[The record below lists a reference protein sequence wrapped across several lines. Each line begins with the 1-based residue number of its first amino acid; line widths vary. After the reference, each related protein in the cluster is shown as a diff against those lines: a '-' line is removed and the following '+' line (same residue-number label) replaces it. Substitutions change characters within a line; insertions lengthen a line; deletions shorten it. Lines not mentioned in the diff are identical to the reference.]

1 MPGDSSIKT
10 GVHRE
15 KFEVAPVSSI
25 WLPRLVEI
33 DSSWNPASWS
43 VKLFERELINPAS
56 RVRGLFRG
64 DTLVGYLCAHVVMDE
79 AHIVSLGI
87 DPVWRRQGGG
97 NELLRDFLR
106 LCRLENVLHVT
117 LEVRVSNQAA
127 QALYAQAGF
136 KAAGIRKHYYSDNG
150 EDAITMR
157 YTVEML

>member
-1 MPGDSSIKT
+1 
-10 GVHRE
+10 
-15 KFEVAPVSSI
+15 
-25 WLPRLVEI
+25 
-33 DSSWNPASWS
+33 
-43 VKLFERELINPAS
+43 
-56 RVRGLFRG
+56 
-64 DTLVGYLCAHVVMDE
+64 MDE

-157 YTVEML
+157 YTVEMP